1 MRSVLASP
9 TRSALRLALLFLFAA
24 TALAP
29 PAAAQKWFNPFGG
42 PSKSEP
48 SDDEDE
54 QKPEANDIPFG
65 PIDEKGRAVEKTD
78 LDPVMAPDGS
88 GVPYE
93 LWRGLTLTA
102 FAEAIGTLPLPP
114 RSPTLS
120 SLWKR
125 LITSNVT
132 APAGAEGASQFTA
145 LRAEALN
152 MSALP
157 EDAARTLAK
166 DAAAGTDARIAVLA
180 AQTQVELGR
189 RDEGCETAKRFLA
202 AEAQIPKGLKS
213 TAIIIGG
220 YCAAARDDMTAASL
234 QAGLARELDDSSV
247 SADILDAVANG
258 AKPHVPKDGK
268 VTLLD
273 YRIAELKGGFE
284 DSLKLATLPASML
297 AALARDPST
306 PADQKLAAGEKAAAV
321 NAITPDEL
329 GMLYSAPDVGGD
341 AGTIERASLFK
352 VAEAERTP
360 LKKARDIRSFLDEAR
375 RAGLYW
381 PALQLMEKPVLIL
394 EPVAEIGWFAETA
407 VEVHI
412 ASGDFERARLWA
424 QFGSSLD
431 APPDE
436 AAPRAG
442 NLLHWLALADIADP
456 AVKTGGSEHLKSVED
471 MAISGQFDAVVL
483 YRLATVLDALDINV
497 PIPLWDVANKT
508 PQPSGGH
515 LPNTGVLTELADAS
529 KKKEFGRTVVLAMRA
544 LGSDGAEGAH
554 IIALGDTIRALKR
567 SGLEREARQLA
578 LEGIFTNWPRSA
590 GH

>member
-1 MRSVLASP
+1 MRSVLAAL
-9 TRSALRLALLFLFAA
+9 TRSAPRLALLFLLAS

-42 PSKSEP
+42 SSKSDS

-93 LWRGLTLTA
+93 LWRGLTLKA

-114 RSPTLS
+114 RSPTVN

-132 APAGAEGASQFTA
+132 PPAGVEGASQFTA

-180 AQTQVELGR
+180 AQTEIEIGR

-202 AEAQIPKGLKS
+202 AEAQIPKGLKG

-220 YCAAARDDMTAASL
+220 YCAAARGDANAASL
-234 QAGLARELDDSSV
+234 QAGLARELDDGSV
-247 SADILDAVANG
+247 SANVLDAVANDT
-258 AKPHVPKDGK
+258 KPHLPKDGK
-268 VTLLD
+268 ITLLD
-273 YRIAELKGGFE
+273 YRIAQLKGGFQE
-284 DSLKLATLPASML
+284 PLKLATAPASML
-297 AALARDPST
+297 AALARDAST
-306 PADQKLAAGEKAAAV
+306 PPEMRLAAGEKAAAV

-329 GMLYSAPDVGGD
+329 GLLYLGPDAGGD
-341 AGTIERASLFK
+341 AGLIERASLFK
-352 VAEAERTP
+352 SAETERTP
-360 LKKARDIRSFLDEAR
+360 LKKARLIRTFLDEAR

-381 PALQLMEKPVLIL
+381 PALQLMDKPVLTL

-407 VEVHI
+407 VEVHL
-412 ASGDFERARLWA
+412 AAGNFERARTWA

-431 APPDE
+431 VAPDE
-436 AAPRAG
+436 AAARTG
-442 NLLHWLALADIADP
+442 NLSHWLALVDIADP

-471 MAISGQFDAVVL
+471 MAVSGQFDSVVL
-483 YRLATVLDALDINV
+483 YRLATVLDALDVNV
-497 PIPLWDVANKT
+497 PIPLWDVANRT
-508 PQPSGGH
+508 PQPAGGH
-515 LPNTGVLTELADAS
+515 LPDTGVLTELADAS
-529 KKKEFGRTVVLAMRA
+529 KKKEFGRTVVLAMRT